1 MNKSLPSSG
10 TQATEKNT
18 RKDYWP
24 GAAFEAAGH
33 GGRRLRGVNES
44 NESAANDP
52 GLNGELEISTRR
64 PGRGGCHLLPI
75 TQDTEQ
81 EGRVRDTSSCL
92 HSDRHKLRRG
102 PSFRI

>member
-52 GLNGELEISTRR
+52 GLNGELEISTRAMEGVTSYLLHR
-64 PGRGGCHLLPI
+64 TQNRKEGCGILPPVC
-75 TQDTEQ
+75 TLTA
-81 EGRVRDTSSCL
+81 TN
-92 HSDRHKLRRG
+92 
-102 PSFRI
+102 